1 MLMSQGSHSLFL
13 RKQPF
18 TSEKK
23 KKGWEGKAASFMSK
37 LGLPDLTNKNI
48 GCQLN
53 LYSDEQRVIFLVY
66 VA

>member
-1 MLMSQGSHSLFL
+1 
-13 RKQPF
+13 
-18 TSEKK
+18 
-23 KKGWEGKAASFMSK
+23 MSK